1 MLRWRAED
9 SPRGEAVRE
18 MIGFY
23 VIQWTDRESVQV
35 EIRDSSEGLGR
46 LIRKAALGI
55 GVVVGPVCVDLIDD
69 AFVLIANGASLGE
82 LF

>member
-9 SPRGEAVRE
+9 GPRGEAVRE

-23 VIQWTDRESVQV
+23 VIQCTDRESVQV

-46 LIRKAALGI
+46 
-55 GVVVGPVCVDLIDD
+55 
-69 AFVLIANGASLGE
+69 
-82 LF
+82 